1 VTERGRPTAAPRRPA
16 QPPRRAVRGWFIADQ
31 PDYRVRGFWLL
42 LAFAAMTVV
51 LTLRLAD
58 VQIRQHGSLAA
69 AAARQHGIDIT
80 LRAHRGR
87 ILDRDGSLLA
97 GDVPV
102 YSIFADPGVIPPDQ
116 RHTVA
121 ERVGPVLGMGPGHL
135 ESLLGEPGRFVYLA
149 RRVDESVTAKVRAL
163 QEYGIGIIPEDQR
176 VYSPSPLPGVSF
188 ASNLLGFVD
197 HDGHGQYG
205 VEARYEDVLRG
216 TDGIESTLRDVA
228 GNPIVLSNE
237 QRRDA
242 RNGSDLRLGL
252 DSKIQYWA
260 EQALARGVTTDG
272 QAESGTIMVMDTKT
286 GSIRAWADYPS
297 YDANHYGTS
306 DIGLFR
312 DSAVDHLY
320 EPGSVMKVVTFGGGL
335 EHHAFTPDQTINE
348 SQQTIGGFLIH
359 DWDNRSHGKVSFQW
373 VLDDSLNNG
382 AIEVMRRTG
391 KDAYYQN
398 LLGFGIGSPTGID
411 VAGESNQ
418 PLRAQHT
425 WTDVDYATASFG
437 QQVQTTPVQM
447 LAAINAVANGGVWV
461 QPHAVDAVVDPATG
475 VATPVVPRSRQVIS
489 PDTAHLLA
497 HMMTGVVE
505 DHGASGF
512 LAKIPSFKGLIGGKT
527 GTASVA
533 VNGAYGADVIA
544 SFVGF
549 MPVDNPQFTAFVI
562 IRKPHESRVPHE
574 GAYLAAPVWKSVAQ
588 LAVDTWRIVP

>member
-1 VTERGRPTAAPRRPA
+1 
-16 QPPRRAVRGWFIADQ
+16 VRGWFVAEA
-31 PDYRVRGFWLL
+31 PDFRARGLWLL
-42 LAFAAMTVV
+42 VIFGVLTVV
-51 LTLRLAD
+51 LSLRLAD
-58 VQIRQHGSLAA
+58 VQLRQHGDLAA

-102 YSIFADPGVIPPDQ
+102 YSIFADPGVIRPDQ
-116 RHTVA
+116 RHAVA
-121 ERVGPVLGMGPGHL
+121 ARVAPVLGMGPSHL
-135 ESLLGEPGRFVYLA
+135 ESLMNQPGRFVYLA
-149 RRVDESVTAKVRAL
+149 RRVDESVTTRLRAL
-163 QEYGIGIIPEDQR
+163 KVYGIGIIPEDQR
-176 VYSPSPLPGVSF
+176 SYGPSPLPGVSF

-205 VEARYEDVLRG
+205 VESRYESVLRG
-216 TDGIESTLRDVA
+216 QDGIETTLRDVA
-228 GNPIVLSNE
+228 GNPIVLTNE

-252 DSKIQYWA
+252 DSKLQYWA
-260 EQALARGVTTDG
+260 EQALAKGVTTDG
-272 QAESGTIMVMDTKT
+272 QAESGTLMVMDTKT
-286 GSIRAWADYPS
+286 GAIRAWADYPS
-297 YDANHYGTS
+297 YDANHYSSS

-312 DSAVDHLY
+312 DSAVDNLY
-320 EPGSVMKVVTFGGGL
+320 EPGSVMKVVTFAGGL

-348 SQQTIGGFLIH
+348 SQQSIGGFLIH
-359 DWDNRSHGKVSFQW
+359 DWDNRSHGKVTFQW

-391 KDAYYQN
+391 KDPYYQN
-398 LLGFGIGSPTGID
+398 LLAFGIGSPTGVD
-411 VAGESNQ
+411 VAGEVNQ
-418 PLRAQHT
+418 PLRPQHS

-437 QQVQTTPVQM
+437 QQVQATPVQM
-447 LAAINAVANGGVWV
+447 LAAVNAIANGGVWV
-461 QPHAVDAVVDPATG
+461 QPHAVEAIVDPLTR
-475 VATPVVPRSRQVIS
+475 VETPVVPRTRQVMS
-489 PDTAHLLA
+489 ADAAHQLA

-505 DHGASGF
+505 DRGASGY
-512 LAKIPSFKGLIGGKT
+512 LAKIPAFKGLIGGKT

-533 VNGAYGADVIA
+533 VNGAYGADIIA

-549 MPVDNPQFTAFVI
+549 LPVDDPQFTAFVI

-588 LAVDTWRIVP
+588 LAVDAWRIVP

>member
-1 VTERGRPTAAPRRPA
+1 MTERRTVRPSAGRPAAH
-16 QPPRRAVRGWFIADQ
+16 PRRAVRGWFVGEA
-31 PDYRVRGFWLL
+31 PDFRVRGFWLL
-42 LAFAAMTVV
+42 MAFVAMTIV

-58 VQIRQHGSLAA
+58 VQIHEHRTLAA

-102 YSIFADPGVIPPDQ
+102 YDIFADPGVIPPDE

-121 ERVGPVLGMGPGHL
+121 EQVAPILDMGPSHL
-135 ESLLGEPGRFVYLA
+135 ESLISEPGRFVYLA
-149 RRVDESVTAKVRAL
+149 KHVEELVTTRLRAL
-163 QEYGIGIIPEDQR
+163 HVYGIGIIPEDQR
-176 VYSPSPLPGVSF
+176 VYDASPLPGVSF

-197 HDGHGQYG
+197 HDGHGEYG
-205 VEARYEDVLRG
+205 LEARYESVLHG
-216 TDGIESTLRDVA
+216 EDGIELTLRDVA

-237 QRRDA
+237 QRKDA

-260 EQALARGVTTDG
+260 EQALARSVTTDS
-272 QAESGTIMVMDTKT
+272 QAELGTIMVMDTKT

-297 YDANHYGTS
+297 YDANHYSTS

-312 DSAVDHLY
+312 DNAVDYLY
-320 EPGSVMKVVTFGGGL
+320 EPGSVMKVVTFAGGL

-348 SQQTIGGFLIH
+348 NQQTIDGFLIH
-359 DWDNRSHGKVSFQW
+359 DWDNRSHGKVTFQW

-391 KDAYYQN
+391 KDAYYAN

-411 VAGESNQ
+411 VAGEVNQ
-418 PLRAQHT
+418 PLRPQHT

-437 QQVQTTPVQM
+437 QQVQTTPVEM
-447 LAAINAVANGGVWV
+447 LAAINTVANGGVWV
-461 QPHAVDAVVDPATG
+461 QPHAVDAIVDPRTG
-475 VATPVVPRSRQVIS
+475 AATPVVPRTRRVIS
-489 PDTAHLLA
+489 ADTAAELA

-505 DHGASGF
+505 DHGASGY
-512 LAKIPSFKGLIGGKT
+512 LAKIPGFKGLVAGKT
-527 GTASVA
+527 GTASIA
-533 VNGAYGADVIA
+533 VNGSYGADVIA

-549 MPVDNPQFTAFVI
+549 LPVTDPQFTAFVI
-562 IRKPHESRVPHE
+562 IRKPHENRMPHE

-588 LAVDTWRIVP
+588 LAVDTWKIVP

>member
-1 VTERGRPTAAPRRPA
+1 VTQRRGAA
-16 QPPRRAVRGWFIADQ
+16 PPRRAVRGWFVAES
-31 PDYRVRGFWLL
+31 PDFRRRGLWLL
-42 LAFAAMTVV
+42 VLFTTMTVV
-51 LTLRLAD
+51 LSLRLAD
-58 VQIRQHGSLAA
+58 VQLRQHHSLSA

-121 ERVGPVLGMGPGHL
+121 EQVAPILNMGPSHL
-135 ESLLGEPGRFVYLA
+135 ESLISEPGRFVYLA
-149 RRVDESVTAKVRAL
+149 RRVDESVTTRLRELKL
-163 QEYGIGIIPEDQR
+163 YGIGIIPEDER

-205 VEARYEDVLRG
+205 IEAKYEPLLRG
-216 TDGIESTLRDVA
+216 EDGIESTLRDVA

-242 RNGSDLRLGL
+242 RNGSDLRLGI

-260 EQALARGVTTDG
+260 EQALAKGVATDS
-272 QAESGTIMVMDTKT
+272 QAESGTIMVMDTHT
-286 GSIRAWADYPS
+286 GAIRAWADYPS
-297 YDANHYGTS
+297 YDANHFSQS

-312 DSAVDHLY
+312 DSAVDYLY
-320 EPGSVMKVVTFGGGL
+320 EPGSVMKVVTFAGGL
-335 EHHAFTPDQTINE
+335 DHHLLTADQTINE
-348 SQQTIGGFLIH
+348 QQQTIGGFLIH
-359 DWDNRSHGKVSFQW
+359 DWDNRSHGKVTFQW

-382 AIEVMRRTG
+382 AIEVMRRLG

-398 LLGFGIGSPTGID
+398 LLAFGIGSPTGID
-411 VAGESNQ
+411 VAGEVNQ
-418 PLRAQHT
+418 PLRQQRV

-437 QQVQTTPVQM
+437 QQVQTTPVEM
-447 LAAINAVANGGVWV
+447 LAAVNAVANGGVWV
-461 QPHAVDAVVDPATG
+461 QPHAVEAIVDPQTG
-475 VATPVVPRSRQVIS
+475 AQTPFVPRTRQVMS
-489 PDTAHLLA
+489 PDTAHYLA

-512 LAKIPSFKGLIGGKT
+512 LAKIPGFKGLIGGKT
-527 GTASVA
+527 GTASIA
-533 VNGAYGADVIA
+533 VNGAYGADTIC

-549 MPVDNPQFTAFVI
+549 LPVENPQFTAFVI
-562 IRKPHESRVPHE
+562 IRKPHENKTPHE

-588 LAVDTWRIVP
+588 IAVDTWKIVP

>member
-1 VTERGRPTAAPRRPA
+1 MSSRRGAP
-16 QPPRRAVRGWFIADQ
+16 PPRRAVRGWFVADA
-31 PDYRVRGFWLL
+31 PDFRVRGLWLL

-51 LTLRLAD
+51 LSARLTD
-58 VQIRQHGSLAA
+58 VQVRQHKSLAA

-116 RHTVA
+116 RRGVA
-121 ERVGPVLGMGPGHL
+121 EQVAPILNMGPSHL
-135 ESLLGEPGRFVYLA
+135 ESLIGEPGRFVYLA
-149 RRVDESVTAKVRAL
+149 RRVDESVVTRLRAL
-163 QEYGIGIIPEDQR
+163 KLYGIGIIPEDER

-197 HDGHGQYG
+197 HDGNGQYG
-205 VEARYEDVLRG
+205 VEAKYDTVLRG
-216 TDGIESTLRDVA
+216 QDGIESTLRDVA

-242 RNGSDLRLGL
+242 RNGSDLRLGI

-260 EQALARGVTTDG
+260 EQAIAKGVTTDS
-272 QAESGTIMVMDTKT
+272 QAESGTIMVMDTHT
-286 GSIRAWADYPS
+286 GAIRAWADYPS
-297 YDANHYGTS
+297 YDANHFSQS

-312 DSAVDHLY
+312 DSAVDYLY
-320 EPGSVMKVVTFGGGL
+320 EPGSVMKVVTFAGGL
-335 EHHAFTPDQTINE
+335 DHHLITPDQTINE
-348 SQQTIGGFLIH
+348 QQQNIGGFLIH
-359 DWDNRSHGKVSFQW
+359 DWDNRSHGKVTFQW

-382 AIEVMRRTG
+382 AIEVMRRLG

-398 LLGFGIGSPTGID
+398 LLAFGIGSPTGID
-411 VAGESNQ
+411 VAGEVNQ
-418 PLRAQHT
+418 PLRQQRV

-437 QQVQTTPVQM
+437 QQVQTTPVEM
-447 LAAINAVANGGVWV
+447 LAAVNAVANGGVWV
-461 QPHAVDAVVDPATG
+461 QPHAVEAIVDPQTG
-475 VATPVVPRSRQVIS
+475 AQTPFVPRTRQVMS
-489 PDTAHLLA
+489 ADAAHLLA

-512 LAKIPSFKGLIGGKT
+512 LAKIPGFKGLIGGKT
-527 GTASVA
+527 GTASIA
-533 VNGAYGADVIA
+533 VNGAYGADTIC

-562 IRKPHESRVPHE
+562 IRKPHENRMPHE

-588 LAVDTWRIVP
+588 LAVDTWKIVP